1 MSDSDDDVLRA
12 EDATAR
18 IEIERWWPHLSIEA
32 KHRLLQDLEAEL
44 DEEAIAE
51 IVVIA
56 ARSGRPDAE
65 PPVRLAPHERDYVR
79 TQIEAVD

>member
-1 MSDSDDDVLRA
+1 MSERDEELRQA
-12 EDATAR
+12 DETAAR

-32 KHRLLQDLEAEL
+32 KHRVLRDLEAEL

-65 PPVRLAPHERDYVR
+65 PPVRLEAHERDYVR
-79 TQIEAVD
+79 TQIEPVD